1 MVVTTGFFDGV
12 HTGHRVVIQRLVC
25 EARNRGQKSLVITF
39 WPHPRTVLQNGAR
52 ELRLL
57 NSLEEKKQLLYALG
71 VDQVQVLDF
80 DREFSR
86 LTAEQ
91 YLRDYV
97 KGRFGGKTVLLGY
110 NHRMGCDAP
119 GADELRATASAIGLE
134 TIIVEKAPGNVS
146 STIIRKALEEGDVKG
161 AADMLGYRYSLTGVV
176 VAGNRLGRTIGF
188 PTANLKLYDPLKMV
202 PRNGVYAVEAQV
214 LGHTYKGMCN
224 IGVRP
229 TVGVGS
235 EPSIETNIFDFDQ
248 DIYGLD
254 LKVTFKEK
262 IRDEQKFPSLQAL
275 AGQLAKDKDIAKIK

>member
-1 MVVTTGFFDGV
+1 M
-12 HTGHRVVIQRLVC
+12 
-25 EARNRGQKSLVITF
+25 
-39 WPHPRTVLQNGAR
+39 
-52 ELRLL
+52 
-57 NSLEEKKQLLYALG
+57 
-71 VDQVQVLDF
+71 
-80 DREFSR
+80 
-86 LTAEQ
+86 
-91 YLRDYV
+91 
-97 KGRFGGKTVLLGY
+97 
-110 NHRMGCDAP
+110 
-119 GADELRATASAIGLE
+119 
-134 TIIVEKAPGNVS
+134 S

-214 LGHTYKGMCN
+214 LGRTYKGMCN

-235 EPSIETNIFDFDQ
+235 APSIETNIFDFDQ

>member
-110 NHRMGCDAP
+110 NHRMGCDAQ

-134 TIIVEKAPGNVS
+134 TIMVEKAPGNVS

-214 LGHTYKGMCN
+214 LGCTYKGMCN

-235 EPSIETNIFDFDQ
+235 APSIETNIFDFDQ

>member
-134 TIIVEKAPGNVS
+134 TIMVEKAPGNVS

-202 PRNGVYAVEAQV
+202 PRN
-214 LGHTYKGMCN
+214 
-224 IGVRP
+224 RP

-235 EPSIETNIFDFDQ
+235 APSIETNIFDFDQ